1 MSKARELRQQ
11 RGLSI
16 VALSHELKINPTV
29 LSMAERRR
37 LVPSKRVRE
46 AVSNFFEVP
55 EAQLFG
61 SDGLAI

>member
-1 MSKARELRQQ
+1 MSKARELRQR

-16 VALSHELKINPTV
+16 VEMCHELKINPTV

-37 LVPSKRVRE
+37 LAPSKRVRE
-46 AVSNFFEVP
+46 AVSEFFAVP
-55 EAQLFG
+55 EAKLFG